1 MQKVLVKNP
10 LAVYPL
16 AMQIERKTTT
26 NEYFSTVFRLYI
38 FKGEYMKGNVIFTS
52 WVTDASAVS
61 VNINRKEAAK
71 VLRRIRK
78 EKSFRAS
85 LAK

>member
-16 AMQIERKTTT
+16 LMQIERQTVT
-26 NEYFSTVFRLYI
+26 NEYISPAFRLCV
-38 FKGEYMKGNVIFTS
+38 FKGKYMKGNVIFTS

-61 VNINRKEAAK
+61 VNINRKEATK
-71 VLRRIRK
+71 VLRRIRE
-78 EKSFRAS
+78 EKAFRVS